1 MPIDRA
7 SRYARI
13 SRAKTE
19 KGPRDALI
27 IAHVTRTPKR
37 KIRLRHVG
45 VVIGDAKEV
54 PVINEKLSETEPRYV
69 FESDYGV
76 RKMAHDIVRRSG
88 RYSRFYDTIVKVVY
102 DGNEFGQE
110 PESRKRD

>member
-1 MPIDRA
+1 MPTDRA

-13 SRAKTE
+13 SRAKKE

-37 KIRLRHVG
+37 KIRLHHAG
-45 VVIGDAKEV
+45 IVIGSSKEV
-54 PVINEKLSETEPRYV
+54 PVNNEKLSETEPRYV

-76 RKMAHDIVRRSG
+76 RKMAHDIVRKSG
-88 RYSRFYDTIVKVVY
+88 RYSKFYDTIVKVVY
-102 DGNEFGQE
+102 DGDEFGQ
-110 PESRKRD
+110 KL